1 MNCEQAMEW
10 MSVMLDGEL
19 EQQQADALRAHL
31 ETCPDCRR
39 LMEAMEGLEQKVS
52 ALREP
57 APEGLKRGVLYR
69 IDQATGK
76 AKKPKLNR
84 WFGPGAAIGA
94 VAALLVLLVGLGV
107 FPLGGKATQAGNAA
121 SPMDTAAGG
130 QYECAPETQAPQAD
144 WEDAYGSPES
154 DAVEHRNP
162 IQGGKDDLS
171 NEVPAVPAETAAEA
185 PTSDDYYLSGG
196 KSEQRGASL
205 AVTEPLRESCAKLS
219 AAEDAMVLL
228 YTEFTPESLFA
239 LLEAE
244 APALYKLTAE
254 LEPQESEGLI
264 RYETDCGTALAIQEW
279 LLENLPQSEI
289 MSGAAQEAET
299 RLRIRMEELDPG
311 SGSLYRIITWS
322 PPDHPVKWP
331 ETWPEGWALRLRT
344 EENWSLFFPAEDY
357 VPSSDNPAWLV
368 FPANR

>member
-19 EQQQADALRAHL
+19 EQPQADALRAHL

-52 ALREP
+52 SLREP

-107 FPLGGKATQAGNAA
+107 FPLGGKATQVGNAA

-130 QYECAPETQAPQAD
+130 QYEYAPETQAPQAD
-144 WEDAYGSPES
+144 WETVFGSVASNEFVYENHVQ
-154 DAVEHRNP
+154 D
-162 IQGGKDDLS
+162 GKDLQSDDFSALPS
-171 NEVPAVPAETAAEA
+171 ETAPAA
-185 PTSDDYYLSGG
+185 STSDDYYLSGG
-196 KSEQRGASL
+196 KSEVRGAPH
-205 AVTEPLRESCAKLS
+205 AVSDPLRESCARLS
-219 AAEDAMVLL
+219 AEEDAMVLL

-368 FPANR
+368 FPTLR